1 MTATVLI
8 IGALHPDPVMRTA
21 KTGKAFVTALLRSES
36 QGETL
41 WVNAGAFDEDAQAE
55 LMRLKGRRET
65 ICPRQAESCHLRASL
80 DVVASHVLAL
90 RHPQKPPAARCIHGV
105 VHRKAAPCSWRPRDR
120 GAATSAMC
128 VASRRARA
136 AWGYS

>member
-8 IGALHPDPVMRTA
+8 IGRDPVMRTA

-41 WVNAGAFDEDAQAE
+41 WVNAVAFDESAQAE
-55 LMRLKGRRET
+55 LMRLKAG
-65 ICPRQAESCHLRASL
+65 ESLSVQGKLRVSIYEKAGEHRPSL

-90 RHPQKPPAARCIHGV
+90 RQPPKSLAAPRFHGV
-105 VHRKAAPCSWRPRDR
+105 VE
-120 GAATSAMC
+120 
-128 VASRRARA
+128 RA
-136 AWGYS
+136 